1 MPALQEKAAAVPN
14 SYVKICLQR
23 EGFVIMEGSTFTII
37 LSILAGLFCCV
48 IVPVAAIVIIVVIVM
63 KNKKKKEAEQ
73 QQLNNPEYVVN
84 PPEE

>member
-1 MPALQEKAAAVPN
+1 MAFDAAMLAV
-14 SYVKICLQR
+14 ICAVTGLCAWR
-23 EGFVIMEGSTFTII
+23 MGSDY
-37 LSILAGLFCCV
+37 GLFG
-48 IVPVAAIVIIVVIVM
+48 VAAIVIIVVIVM